1 MILFYHHR
9 HNHHHHHH
17 RHLLHYY
24 YTSNF
29 FFSLFEVF
37 SLFIII
43 IIIFTFFVCLCFFDF
58 WISLALSFL
67 FLLFFI
73 VQLLYFFLTPCTF
86 YSTVL
91 YSLLLLWSQ
100 LLLGGPGIPLTML
113 SNNSSDFDLTIRQQ
127 PDRARVAGGKEKGMS
142 SLYFGLLL
150 SCFSPFLSG
159 LICLLARS
167 SSSYLRS
174 PPPLSSG
181 VGPGLVLDRRVGQST
196 TLDGERKTGLAI
208 ANALVTE
215 RKPIDPPP
223 IVQLRVRQ
231 EDSYLAQ

>member
-1 MILFYHHR
+1 
-9 HNHHHHHH
+9 
-17 RHLLHYY
+17 
-24 YTSNF
+24 
-29 FFSLFEVF
+29 
-37 SLFIII
+37 
-43 IIIFTFFVCLCFFDF
+43 
-58 WISLALSFL
+58 
-67 FLLFFI
+67 
-73 VQLLYFFLTPCTF
+73 
-86 YSTVL
+86 
-91 YSLLLLWSQ
+91 
-100 LLLGGPGIPLTML
+100 
-113 SNNSSDFDLTIRQQ
+113 
-127 PDRARVAGGKEKGMS
+127 MS